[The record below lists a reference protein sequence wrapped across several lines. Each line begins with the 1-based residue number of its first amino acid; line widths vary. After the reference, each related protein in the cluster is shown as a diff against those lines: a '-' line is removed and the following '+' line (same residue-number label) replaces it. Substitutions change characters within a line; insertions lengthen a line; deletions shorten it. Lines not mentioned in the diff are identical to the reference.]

1 MQNLYWDGEQWVS
14 TPPSPIT
21 SQTPKRKTIF
31 FFKPNWLTF
40 GLLLLA
46 IPSAGF
52 LIITDKPVEEKVATI
67 PAADVVPIENDEEIE
82 IIVDSIFRSIE
93 RGTYMSEKRA
103 REVKESGSKF
113 KEWMWYLKSRE
124 GFIPQPYRCPAGY
137 LTIGYG
143 HNIDAHSWAKAKK
156 YMKEGKLTYQG
167 ATKLLYD
174 DVQEEL
180 IKVGK
185 MAPHLNRNQ
194 ALAVASLFANC
205 GSYKI
210 TGPKNRPTP
219 FWKAVM
225 KGKTPNFSVY
235 CKYRKAGKVV
245 KAANL
250 VAARSFEQSLFEG
263 CTKPV
268 LIQSGKKLITV
279 SFDKAAS
286 HYRGCI
292 VMRDIVPSK
301 KRGNFQ

>member
-1 MQNLYWDGEQWVS
+1 MQKLHWDGVQWVS
-14 TPPSPIT
+14 TPPSPVIV
-21 SQTPKRKTIF
+21 QTPKKKTIL
-31 FFKPNWLTF
+31 FFKPNWFMF

-46 IPSAGF
+46 VPAAGF
-52 LIITDKPVEEKVATI
+52 LITADQPVEEEVVTVPAVDVA
-67 PAADVVPIENDEEIE
+67 PIESDEEIE
-82 IIVDSIFRSIE
+82 VIVDSIFRSIE
-93 RGTYMSEKRA
+93 RGTYMSESRA
-103 REVKESGSKF
+103 KQVKENGSRF
-113 KEWMWYLKSRE
+113 KEWMWYLKARE
-124 GFIPQPYRCPAGY
+124 GFIPHPYRCPAGY

-143 HNIDAHSWAKAKK
+143 HNIDAHGWSKAKK
-156 YMKEGKLTYQG
+156 YMKDGKLTYQG
-167 ATKLLYD
+167 ATQLLYD

-180 IKVGK
+180 VKVGN

-194 ALAVASLFANC
+194 KLAIASLFANC

-225 KGKTPNFSVY
+225 RGKTPNFSVY

-245 KAANL
+245 VAANL

-268 LIQSGKKLITV
+268 KIQTGKSLV
-279 SFDKAAS
+279 HVPFVKAAS

-301 KRGNFQ
+301 KRGNFD